1 MAEEILGKTVKE
13 LKKARTNAKSN
24 FTRQANYLNREAGR
38 MVEAELREEFT
49 KLKEGLRKVLEAND
63 DCMAGLQADA
73 QKAEGKE
80 EEVLAKREEADGERT
95 AEEAEARMEEVRG
108 LFQDNLWSRYGQYE
122 LITAIEEAEEASE
135 QVGNVP
141 VQGTYLEG
149 YGVLLTI
156 LEKRMKEATRV
167 MAAWECW
174 IPMMAKS
181 DLAGRVKDLK
191 VMRNRLEMRQGEFVT
206 ARRIA
211 AKKLQRFFPEVK
223 PDKLNRPEEVK
234 TPKGTEKAHELVCYG
249 LEEIAK
255 VHKVISPEKLQKFFP
270 EVKPEES

>member
-13 LKKARTNAKSN
+13 LKKARTSAKSN

-49 KLKEGLRKVLEAND
+49 KLKEGLKKVLEANE

-80 EEVLAKREEADGERT
+80 EEVLAKREEADVERT

-108 LFQDNLWSRYGQYE
+108 LIQDNLWSRYGRYE

-135 QVGNVP
+135 QAGNVP
-141 VQGTYLEG
+141 VEGTNLEG

-156 LEKRMKEATRV
+156 LERRRKEATRV

-191 VMRNRLEMRQGEFVT
+191 AIRNRLEMRQGEFVNS
-206 ARRIA
+206 RRIA
-211 AKKLQRFFPEVK
+211 AEELEAEAPGRRGGLPSPAIPVVRIKPTSLPIFYGCRREYYRWRKACKDRGSHLDLLKLRKCIF
-223 PDKLNRPEEVK
+223 
-234 TPKGTEKAHELVCYG
+234 
-249 LEEIAK
+249 
-255 VHKVISPEKLQKFFP
+255 
-270 EVKPEES
+270 